1 MDKRSSCYIVM
12 HCLPSHEDQKDLLS
26 LSSKEIPYSQTVRH
40 LHKIFDEKHKMG
52 EVYSRKIDA
61 KHRWAAISYILRRQG
76 SRILFIIFGAVSP
89 FEVPRARAA
98 DSLSR
103 VMITRKLCQLF
114 LSLSVSYGE
123 VLASNLSMAEVK
135 TCRGTVLLLVN
146 SDVLLSLT

>member
-1 MDKRSSCYIVM
+1 M
-12 HCLPSHEDQKDLLS
+12 
-26 LSSKEIPYSQTVRH
+26 
-40 LHKIFDEKHKMG
+40 
-52 EVYSRKIDA
+52 
-61 KHRWAAISYILRRQG
+61 
-76 SRILFIIFGAVSP
+76 
-89 FEVPRARAA
+89 PRARAA